1 MSYVN
6 FNRALSRAQIEALTN
21 ATNGKIYFATD
32 GGIYVGNASGTAE
45 LKANISEELPTLYAG
60 NDLSADQKQHNLDVL
75 SVLSNKSGTPGIN
88 VCTVELVKMQNLT
101 DGTTFIITI
110 NGVFHNSELYLVNG
124 QINGWMLDD
133 NVSKFTFTTT
143 DGSIPSNYSGQSKK
157 NYLLY
162 KAVRFTLPD
171 NPEVETTVSV
181 TDLPVV
187 SDAADMGDIFA
198 AWNGT
203 LSYGYNLKIEGG
215 DYLYYEMFFHRENK
229 IIRLRKYADDSVKVM
244 WIPAI
249 QDIGAVSY
257 NSQTL
262 TSSQQK
268 QARQNIGIDGTLS
281 SEVIGD
287 IEDPTN
293 SWYTKAQTDTLLN
306 AKQNTLVSGTNIK
319 TVNGNSLLGSGNI
332 EIEGGGVFWALYNT
346 TTFNEIKQAILDGKT
361 VYATKNQNVI
371 DDWSQGNYVEDN
383 VYTLSNVYYNDSD
396 PTDSN
401 ISFTISDASRV
412 WEIWVNY
419 NDEWDSNY
427 KDIGNV
433 TGLASSTD
441 DSIALFSGTSGKSI
455 KQSTYTIDNLITT
468 TESNIRRYTKYK
480 LCSDSCQYYKIFF
493 TSADGTKWVPAS
505 ADASNSSTSAKVVNQ
520 RPINPFGEIIFANS
534 NKAINANVNIRSVTT
549 EIYSQYTTNGF
560 FIGYSFNRTGVAPAL
575 DTSKPVYV
583 KCTPQSNGS
592 AIIDPDTPITQ
603 TLPTT
608 ADGKIYI
615 YLGEPSGATSMYL
628 PHHHPVYYYEDG
640 AVRLWTN
647 PNDTKN
653 TAGATDTSSKIYLV
667 GATSQSANPQ
677 TYSDNEVY
685 ATSGVL
691 TTKSVQVGGGSATMQ
706 YDATNACIKFVF
718 A

>member
-45 LKANISEELPTLYAG
+45 LKANISDELPTLYTG

-75 SVLSNKSGTPGIN
+75 SVLSNKSGTPGTN

-133 NVSKFTFTTT
+133 LVSKFTFTTT
-143 DGSIPSNYSGQSKK
+143 DGSIPSNYSGQSKRV
-157 NYLLY
+157 YLLY
-162 KAVRFTLPD
+162 KEVRFTLPD

-181 TDLPVV
+181 TDLPTVL
-187 SDAADMGDIFA
+187 DAADLGDIFA
-198 AWNGT
+198 AWEGT
-203 LSYGYNLKIEGG
+203 LSYGYHVESVDGN
-215 DYLYYEMFFHRENK
+215 YPYYEMFFHRDNK

-262 TSSQQK
+262 TSTQQK

-332 EIEGGGVFWALYNT
+332 EIEGGGVFWALSGT

-361 VYATKNQNVI
+361 VYATRNQNVI
-371 DDWSQGNYVEDN
+371 DDWSQGNYVEDD
-383 VYTLSNVYYNDSD
+383 VYILSNVYQSDSD
-396 PTDSN
+396 PTDASIN
-401 ISFTISDASRV
+401 FTKSGTSRV
-412 WEIWVNY
+412 WEIWVTY
-419 NDEWDSNY
+419 NDEWDSSY
-427 KDIGNV
+427 IDIGNV
-433 TGLASSTD
+433 RGLASSTTD
-441 DSIALFSGTSGKSI
+441 RIVLFDGTSGKAI
-455 KQSTYTIDNLITT
+455 KQSPYTVDTLIDMV
-468 TESNIRRYTKYK
+468 ESNVKRFTYK
-480 LCSDSCQYYKIFF
+480 LCSDSCRYYKIFF
-493 TSADGTKWVPAS
+493 TSADGTMWVPAS
-505 ADASNSSTSAKVVNQ
+505 ADTSNSANSAKVVNQ
-520 RPINPFGEIIFANS
+520 RPINPFGEIIFVNS
-534 NKAINANVNIRSVTT
+534 NKAINANVNIHAVTS
-549 EIYSQYTTNGF
+549 EIYSQYTAGVIS
-560 FIGYSFNRTGVAPAL
+560 IGYSFNRTGTYPTL
-575 DTSKPVYV
+575 DAHKPVYV
-583 KCTPQSNGS
+583 KCTPQADGS

-603 TLPTT
+603 ALPTS

-615 YLGEPSGATSMYL
+615 YLGDQSVSTSSIYL
-628 PHHHPVYYYEDG
+628 PAHHPVYYYGDG
-640 AVRLWTN
+640 AIRLWTN

-667 GATSQSANPQ
+667 GATAQSANPQ